1 MKSIATVLNKE
12 IIIPKAAEN
21 TATILFFSF
30 VMFASSLV
38 RIHTPLSPVPFT
50 LQTFALYMAVYYLS
64 AKKMGISQ
72 SIYIL
77 AGIIGAPVFAAGL
90 TGAMA
95 LVGPTAGYL
104 AGFIAAGTVMCLIK
118 PSMEKFGFFGMAAV
132 FSAGAFIIYLFGTM
146 HLAFFYGM
154 GIKQAFA
161 AGVVPF
167 MAAEAVKITAAAM
180 FKKAARN

>member
-1 MKSIATVLNKE
+1 MKSIVSVLNKE
-12 IIIPKAAEN
+12 IIIPKVAEN

-50 LQTFALYMAVYYLS
+50 LQTFAVYMAVYYLNV
-64 AKKMGISQ
+64 KKMGISQ

-77 AGIIGAPVFAAGL
+77 AGILGAPVFAAGL

-104 AGFIAAGTVMCLIK
+104 AGFIAAGTVMCLVK
-118 PSMEKFGFFGMAAV
+118 PSMEKYGFLGMVAV
-132 FSAGAFIIYLFGTM
+132 FSAGAFVIYLFGTL

-154 GIKQAFA
+154 GLKQAFA
-161 AGVVPF
+161 AGVLPF
-167 MAAEAVKITAAAM
+167 IAAEAVKITAASM
-180 FKKAARN
+180 FVKTARK